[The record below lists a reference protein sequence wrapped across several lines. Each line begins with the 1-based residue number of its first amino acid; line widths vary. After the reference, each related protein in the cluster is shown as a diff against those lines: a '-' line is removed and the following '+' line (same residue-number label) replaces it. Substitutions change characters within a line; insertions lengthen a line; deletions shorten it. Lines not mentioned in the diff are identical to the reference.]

1 MNRYE
6 FPSSPIHRITPP
18 EHPTMGID
26 SSSEDGILTIRLT
39 DERLMEEGQLKRIQ
53 DELLALLGKT
63 TEQKV
68 VLDFTPVQFMS
79 SSMLGKLVQV
89 HKKCNEYE
97 VKLKLCGIDPE
108 IQKVFKITN
117 LHKLFDIQSN
127 ESAARKS
134 FSKRGLFG

>member
-1 MNRYE
+1 MSLNA
-6 FPSSPIHRITPP
+6 SSK
-18 EHPTMGID
+18 
-26 SSSEDGILTIRLT
+26 DGILTIQLT

-53 DELLALLGKT
+53 DELMKLLGKT

-68 VLDFTPVQFMS
+68 VLDFTPVKFMS

-89 HKKCNEYE
+89 HKKCKEFK

-117 LHKLFDIQSN
+117 LHKLFEIEAD
-127 ESAARKS
+127 ETAARKS
-134 FSKRGLFG
+134 FSKRGLWG